1 MTDFNSFRNELTQ
14 FAGIIRFVTA
24 LDRALRLLARRSYT
38 QQELQAALARAGVGE
53 ADREGAVARL
63 RELGYID
70 DREVARA
77 RARTLLER
85 GAATRLAERKLG
97 EQGVGAAQ
105 ARAAVGEAAEGA
117 SEADLLARALRKVL
131 RGRAPAGDKE
141 RRRAFR
147 ALVAKGHRPS
157 QVASALGLSWE
168 GDDE

>member
-1 MTDFNSFRNELTQ
+1 M
-14 FAGIIRFVTA
+14 TA
-24 LDRALRLLARRSYT
+24 LDRALRLLARRPYT
-38 QQELQAALARAGVGE
+38 QQELRAALAKAGV
-53 ADREGAVARL
+53 ADSERESAVARL
-63 RELGYID
+63 RELGYMD
-70 DREVARA
+70 DLEVARA

-85 GAATRLAERKLG
+85 GAAPRLAERKLG

-117 SEADLLARALRKVL
+117 SEAELLAAAVHKLL

-157 QVASALGLSWE
+157 QVAGALGLSWV